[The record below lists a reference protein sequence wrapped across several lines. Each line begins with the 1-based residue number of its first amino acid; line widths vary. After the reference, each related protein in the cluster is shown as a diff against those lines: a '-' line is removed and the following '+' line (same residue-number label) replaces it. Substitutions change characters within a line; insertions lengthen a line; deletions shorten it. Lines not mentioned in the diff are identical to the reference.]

1 MNRQPVVIMGA
12 AGRDFHNFNVCY
24 RDNPAYR
31 VLAFT
36 ATQIPNIEGR
46 HYPATLAGALYPEGI
61 PILPEDELET
71 LIRQNQGV
79 EVAFSYSDVSHEY
92 VMHHA
97 STVLAAGG
105 DFRLLGPQHTMLAAH
120 VPVVAVVAVRTGCGK
135 SQTSRRVAQILEA
148 MGRRLVIVRHP
159 MPYGDLTQQVCQR
172 FAAMA
177 DLDRYQCTIEE
188 REEYEPH
195 LAQGRVVYAGVDYA
209 AILQQA
215 EQEAGI
221 IIWDGGNNDLPFFH
235 PDLFIVVTDPL
246 RPDHGVHYHPG
257 EVNLRLADV
266 VVINKVD
273 VAPPEGIAT
282 VRRLTRE
289 VNPAATI
296 IEAASPLFVPDGEQ
310 IRGRR
315 VLVIEDG
322 PTLTH
327 GGMAYG
333 AGIIAARRFGAAEIV
348 DPRPYAAGSIAETF
362 RRYPQT
368 GALLPAVGYSPAQ
381 IEELQA
387 TVRATPCDL
396 VIVATPIDLRH
407 LIAFDKPA
415 LRVRYELQEIG
426 KPDLEDILQARFG

>member
-1 MNRQPVVIMGA
+1 MDRQPVVIMGA

-46 HYPATLAGALYPEGI
+46 RYPAELAGALYPDGI
-61 PILPEDELET
+61 PILPEDELEN
-71 LIRQNQGV
+71 LIRQNPKV

-92 VMHHA
+92 VMHRA
-97 STVLAAGG
+97 SHVLAAGG
-105 DFRLLGPQHTMLAAH
+105 DFRLLGPRRTMLTAQM
-120 VPVVAVVAVRTGCGK
+120 PVVAVGAVRTGCGK

-148 MGRRLVIVRHP
+148 MGRRPVVVRHP
-159 MPYGDLTQQVCQR
+159 MPYGDLTRQVCQR
-172 FAAMA
+172 FATMA
-177 DLDRYQCTIEE
+177 DLDRYDCTIEE

-195 LAQGRVVYAGVDYA
+195 LAQGRIVYAGVDYA
-209 AILQQA
+209 AILAQA
-215 EQEAGI
+215 EQEASI
-221 IIWDGGNNDLPFFH
+221 IIWDGGNNDLPFFR

-246 RPDHGVHYHPG
+246 RPDHGVRYHPG
-257 EVNLRLADV
+257 EVNLRLADTV
-266 VVINKVD
+266 IINKVD

-310 IRGRR
+310 IRGQR

-348 DPRPYAAGSIAETF
+348 DPHPYAVGSIAETF